1 MEDCRVDTGNNVE
14 RADRDTGF
22 PVRVARHDDLDG
34 ICEVRRRAGRST
46 SETFTRVISDAIND
60 PARLVAVAEADDEL
74 VGWAATKY
82 WPDYDGSAPQ
92 GHYLMGITVLPERR
106 RLGIGH
112 ALIAARIQWIR
123 HRADSVT
130 FFVNATN
137 AASIAAHQRW
147 SFQEISRGTEFR
159 GIQFV
164 SGLGLLFYAQ
174 LN

>member
-1 MEDCRVDTGNNVE
+1 MDTGSNVE
-14 RADRDTGF
+14 RADRDMGF

-34 ICEVRRRAGRST
+34 IREVQRRAGRST

-60 PARLVAVAEADDEL
+60 PARLVLVAEADGEL

-82 WPDYDGSAPQ
+82 WPDHDGAAPP
-92 GHYLMGITVLPERR
+92 GHYLMGITVAPEQR
-106 RLGIGH
+106 RLGIGQ

-130 FFVNATN
+130 FSVNTTN
-137 AASIAAHQRW
+137 TASIAAHQRW
-147 SFQEISRGTEFR
+147 SFKETSRGTEFR

-164 SGLGLLFYAQ
+164 SGLGRLFHAQ